1 MKDGLESMNGAV
13 NYTNV
18 VSTKTPFPITLKAGA
33 IMTEQS
39 EELVDLNKL
48 DGEDVNEESPDK
60 KEEEPA
66 FTVPK
71 KFEGKSIEDI
81 VSSYSEL
88 EKEFG
93 RKSNEVGE
101 LRKLTDDFIRQQL
114 DKQEEEI
121 SDNNTPPLTFDNLVD
136 DPVGSIDKALESNPR
151 IKQLEGQ
158 LLQSAREKSK
168 LNFESQHP
176 DWESIVN
183 SEGFQKWVS
192 DSRVRSDLFQKANT
206 EYDYEIGGELFQLY
220 KDTHNLNKEA
230 AETDRKSKLK
240 DAVTESGSSGSISKK
255 IYRRADLLKLRMTD
269 RDRYNSMQDEIMLAY
284 KEGRVR

>member
-1 MKDGLESMNGAV
+1 
-13 NYTNV
+13 
-18 VSTKTPFPITLKAGA
+18 
-33 IMTEQS
+33 MTEQS